1 MPEADQSPA
10 GDGRAG
16 VMAVNRRLERLGGLF
31 REELS
36 ELLLRE
42 VKDPRLARLVSIT
55 RVVISS
61 DLRHARVDV
70 SVMGD
75 EEEKVSALEGLT
87 AAAPFLRRKLINRV
101 SLRRIPELSFRRD
114 DSLEQG
120 AHISDLLKQ
129 IANDRDNP

>member
-10 GDGRAG
+10 GGGRAG

-42 VKDPRLARLVSIT
+42 VNDPRLARLVSIT

-87 AAAPFLRRKLINRV
+87 AAAPFLRRKLNNRV

-120 AHISDLLKQ
+120 AHVSDLLKQ
-129 IANDRDNP
+129 IADDRDNP

>member
-10 GDGRAG
+10 GGGRPG

-42 VKDPRLARLVSIT
+42 VNDPRLARLVSIT

-70 SVMGD
+70 SVMGG
-75 EEEKVSALEGLT
+75 EEDKVSALEGLT
-87 AAAPFLRRKLINRV
+87 AAAPFLRRKLNNRV

-120 AHISDLLKQ
+120 AHVSDLLKQ

>member
-1 MPEADQSPA
+1 M
-10 GDGRAG
+10 
-16 VMAVNRRLERLGGLF
+16 NRRLQRLGGLF
-31 REELS
+31 QEELS

-61 DLRHARVDV
+61 DLRHARVYV

-75 EEEKVSALEGLT
+75 EEEKVSSLEGLT
-87 AAAPFLRRKLINRV
+87 AAAPFLRRKLNNRV

-120 AHISDLLKQ
+120 AHVSDLLKQ
-129 IANDRDNP
+129 IANGRDNP

>member
-1 MPEADQSPA
+1 
-10 GDGRAG
+10 
-16 VMAVNRRLERLGGLF
+16 MAVNRRLERLGGLF

-42 VKDPRLARLVSIT
+42 VNDPRLARLVSIT

-75 EEEKVSALEGLT
+75 EEDKVSALEGLI
-87 AAAPFLRRKLINRV
+87 AAAPFLRRKLNNRV

-120 AHISDLLKQ
+120 AHVSDLLKQ
-129 IANDRDNP
+129 ITDDRDNP